1 MRNPDGTLNGDLN
14 DNIPAYVSGTIGR
27 VSLSTTNEN
36 ETVYDLLPV
45 FINKPPVIINPISEA
60 STPPIKPYA
69 TADATGDAMY
79 LFPDGTVKVKVGAT
93 FTFRLRAE
101 QPSIFNVENGIPT
114 MLPPNQGLKFVWR
127 KDGNIVTS
135 YTNNTLRS
143 VLTVNDS
150 ELTFT
155 NIQPEHA
162 GSYIC
167 EVQNDI
173 GTTSSETI
181 NLEIL
186 NLDFDEYFY
195 RNLVKN
201 PYGKNGTDEWE
212 ASSEDF
218 IARQFTDIPSQ
229 ELKRPNRI
237 DLFGYTHDMMHPRP
251 YQIDYG
257 VLKGFNMTEDLVLNK
272 GTYFA
277 TDRFRFAERG
287 GTTIVRAFQDI
298 DLTDI
303 EPLIKGG
310 VFGVEGVRAIFSCY
324 IGNAVSDYLPVQ
336 EIVNLSLRTNPKYY
350 SLRDPRLSVEN
361 VLLAGPPGGLV
372 QNVEVYVEE
381 YDNDTRLSSKIL
393 YYTQQGDP
401 QISIVPN
408 RVVVRD
414 PWIGNNGEIW
424 KWLDPNIDIKV
435 YPDINAPTKGLPSI
449 YPTDIYGVGPCNN
462 RFLSMLML
470 RGRELVPNNTE
481 RYTYGQYISFNKVIL
496 ERLNPKTTKVRITLS
511 FNHEH
516 SRIFDAWR
524 DGFESSD
531 EVFEVGNWSFPQVR
545 NTWLNTWQT
554 NQNTATSIP
563 LILAAQD
570 KKTNGQDLKQFMRAA
585 EDPRGLVTAINFAL
599 LPVLTQES
607 TTTIQQTNSVFA
619 LNNTPAAF
627 VPDVLTGF
635 GRPFDPTGVRTA
647 RLKVYFSFSS
657 KLETDAT
664 GLLRNSDQLIVN
676 FDALYPNVQGATPI
690 QATTNGL
697 FPFID
702 RSTIMV
708 ESIDDLNT
716 LQISEPD
723 NVKREALK
731 RYTKYR
737 YLPQY
742 NQPNTINNVLP
753 NYTQSFNSASLDMTR
768 YGYMIDSGDVRIPSA
783 DLDVGV
789 EWNGKSRFYGAFA
802 LYGTG
807 SNTVRPTM
815 LLNNR
820 SVGLPE
826 YDYTNTLSEERA
838 NTFTIIGYYMDFDF
852 SDPNNTKVRFWR
864 DKRNT
869 YPPEESYSQINPTRS
884 FDIPHTIDQQGRL
897 ICTLS
902 GSIITTPMDNG
913 GMGYELI
920 KDILDPDIVNRTGV
934 ISGTDDSG
942 TGVRGNGKAVVR
954 VSGTP
959 KDCVTALR
967 VNIKPFSLPSEI
979 TSNTYYTRL
988 INEIIDPVR
997 DEIDRITQIVQPQAD
1012 DLLRRDALR
1021 ILTGSLRDYAISS
1034 GNSYNSTADTI
1045 NQTLNDEFQSTLV
1058 IDLTE
1063 EAFTNRAT
1071 FNSLYS
1077 YSYGTNILYTR
1088 RQTLFPPHLL
1098 NLRADAAESAISLIT
1113 MRAVDPLLFNDNI
1126 GSPSYGKFD
1135 DNQDYVVVYAPLRD
1149 SVAGTYL

>member
-69 TADATGDAMY
+69 TANATGDAMY

-93 FTFRLRAE
+93 FTFRLRAQ
-101 QPSIFNVENGIPT
+101 QPSTLNVENGIPT

-135 YTNNTLRS
+135 YTNNTLQS
-143 VLTVNDS
+143 VLAVNNN

-162 GSYIC
+162 GSYVC

-186 NLDFDEYFY
+186 NLDFDDYFY

-201 PYGKNGTDEWE
+201 PYGKNGTDDWE

-218 IARQFTDIPSQ
+218 ISRQFTDIPPQ
-229 ELKRPNRI
+229 ELKRPNRV

-257 VLKGFNMTEDLVLNK
+257 VLKGFNMTDALVLNK

-287 GTTIVRAFQDI
+287 GTPLVRAFQDI

-303 EPLIKGG
+303 QSLIKGG

-324 IGNAVSDYLPVQ
+324 IGNAVSDYNPVE

-361 VLLAGPPGGLV
+361 VLQAGPVNLK
-372 QNVEVYVEE
+372 QHVEVYVEE

-393 YYTQQGDP
+393 YYTPQGYP
-401 QISIVPN
+401 QTAIIPQ
-408 RVVVRD
+408 RVTVRD
-414 PWIGNNGEIW
+414 PWMGNSGEIW
-424 KWLDPNIDIKV
+424 KWLNQDYKV
-435 YPDINAPTKGLPSI
+435 YPDVSASLALNSSPL
-449 YPTDIYGVGPCNN
+449 YPTDIYGVGPCTDPYI
-462 RFLSMLML
+462 SMVLM
-470 RGRELVPNNTE
+470 RGRELVPNRSE
-481 RYTYGQYISFNKVIL
+481 MYTYGQYIGFNKIIL

-511 FNHEH
+511 FTHEDG
-516 SRIFDAWR
+516 RMFDAWR
-524 DGFESSD
+524 DAFDSTD
-531 EVFEVGNWSFPQVR
+531 EVFEAGKWSFPHKR
-545 NTWLNTWQT
+545 NTWLNTWRY
-554 NQNTATSIP
+554 NQSTARGIP
-563 LILAAQD
+563 QILAAED
-570 KKTNGQDLKQFMRAA
+570 KKTDGSDLKQFMKSA

-599 LPVLTQES
+599 LPVLTQDAN
-607 TTTIQQTNSVFA
+607 TTAQQTNSIFSI
-619 LNNTPAAF
+619 NNTPAAF
-627 VPDVLTGF
+627 VPDVLSEF
-635 GRPFDPTGVRTA
+635 GRPFDPTGVRTN

-657 KLETDAT
+657 VFTTDAT
-664 GLLRNSDQLIVN
+664 GLFINSDQLIIN
-676 FDALYPNVQGATPI
+676 FDALQPNVQGATPV
-690 QATTNGL
+690 QVSSNGL
-697 FPFID
+697 FPFAD
-702 RSTIMV
+702 RSTVMV
-708 ESIDDLNT
+708 ESVDDIGA
-716 LQISEPD
+716 LQVSDPN

-731 RYTKYR
+731 RYTKYK

-753 NYTQSFNSASLDMTR
+753 NYTQSFNSASLDMTK
-768 YGYMIDSGDVRIPSA
+768 YGYMLDSGDVRIPSPN
-783 DLDVGV
+783 LDVGV
-789 EWNGKSRFYGAFA
+789 EWRGKSRFYGAFA

-807 SNTVRPTM
+807 SNTSVISTM

-820 SVGLPE
+820 SSNLPE
-826 YDYTNTLSEERA
+826 YDYTPGTTEERA

-852 SDPNNTKVRFWR
+852 SDPSNTKVRFWR
-864 DKRNT
+864 DKQNT
-869 YPPEESYSQINPTRS
+869 YPPEESYSQLNPTRS
-884 FDIPHTIDQQGRL
+884 FEIPHVIDQQGRL

-902 GSIITTPMDNG
+902 GSIIETTMNNG
-913 GMGYELI
+913 GMGYKLI
-920 KDILDPDIVNRTGV
+920 KDVLDRDIVYATGI

-942 TGVRGNGKAVVR
+942 TGVRGNGKAVIS

-959 KDCVTALR
+959 RDCIKSLKA
-967 VNIKPFSLPSEI
+967 NIQPYSLPSNI
-979 TSNTYYTRL
+979 TKNSYYVRL
-988 INEIIDPVR
+988 VDEIIQPIET
-997 DEIDRITQIVQPQAD
+997 EINRLTQLTQPQATD
-1012 DLLRRDALR
+1012 ITRRDALR
-1021 ILTGSLRDYAISS
+1021 TLTGSLEAYAYDTWRAPTIDNRL
-1034 GNSYNSTADTI
+1034 NSQFVSR
-1045 NQTLNDEFQSTLV
+1045 LV
-1058 IDLTE
+1058 IDLTDQ
-1063 EAFTNRAT
+1063 AFTNIAT
-1071 FNSLYS
+1071 FNRQ
-1077 YSYGTNILYTR
+1077 YGATYASSGNMYTT
-1088 RQTLFPPHLL
+1088 RQTLFPPHLI
-1098 NLRADAAESAISLIT
+1098 NLRANPTSSPISLIT

-1126 GSPSYGKFD
+1126 GSPSYGKFS
-1135 DNQDYVVVYAPLRD
+1135 NNEDYVVIYAPLQD
-1149 SVAGTYL
+1149 TVTGTYI